1 MSRRTTRERAAGKPR
16 RSIRAAFV
24 VIAALVLSACAGLPV
39 SGPVNPGLAAGEDAG
54 SPEFLFRPDEPQPG
68 ATPEQIVEGFI
79 RAGSGPGPAANWEVA
94 RMFLAPSIRESW
106 KPEASVT
113 IDVPDDR
120 EPVSPSEG
128 AVELSLVTVATVDST
143 GAYLPDAGVMQL
155 SFRLAQQDD
164 GEWRITEA
172 PDGVVIDRDV
182 FANVFHRY
190 SLIYFDPTYR
200 FLVPDVRWFPTANAA
215 TRVTDALVNGSPSSW
230 LADSVGNA
238 FPDSVSL
245 ARPSVP
251 LESGVA
257 QVTLTADALLLE
269 ATTLDRMQ
277 TQLAAS
283 LATAKVSG
291 AQMLVA
297 STPLAAEAVPTRSTR
312 VTGPPLVQT
321 EDGFGSLAGDE
332 LTPVPGLSDAMELVA
347 PTSIQVSP
355 DRDFAAVRLVD
366 GGVARVPADGPV
378 AIVDTRGALIDPTAD
393 PFGYIWSAPRDQPS
407 AISAS
412 SVGGQQFAVADAWP
426 GASEIVAMAVSRDG
440 SRVAALLV
448 TGGRSEV
455 WIAGI
460 VRGTEAVPVRLGEAV
475 PLGPL
480 AGPGSGLAW
489 LDDTTI
495 GVLSTGVDGPLF
507 TEQLVG
513 GPATATDAPQGA
525 ASVAGATSISTVR
538 LRTDD
543 GSLFVKRGAN
553 WQRTT
558 SGILILATQQG
569 SPQ

>member
-1 MSRRTTRERAAGKPR
+1 VTRLGASDRRRGILSAIVA
-16 RSIRAAFV
+16 V
-24 VIAALVLSACAGLPV
+24 AALVLSACAGLPV
-39 SGPVNPGLAAGEDAG
+39 SGPVNPGLSAGTDAG

-79 RAGSGPGPAANWEVA
+79 RAGSGPGPAANWDVA
-94 RMFLAPSIRESW
+94 RMFLAPSIRETW

-113 IDVPDDR
+113 IDLPDDR
-120 EPVSPSEG
+120 QPISPTEG

-143 GAYLPDAGVMQL
+143 GAYQPDAGVTQL

-190 SLIYFDPTYR
+190 SLMYFDPTWQ
-200 FLVPDVRWFPTANAA
+200 FLVPDVRWFPTTNAA
-215 TRVTDALVNGSPSSW
+215 TRIAGALVNGSPSGW
-230 LADSVGNA
+230 LAASVVNS
-238 FPDSVSL
+238 FPESVTL

-251 LESGVA
+251 LESGIA
-257 QVTLTADALLLE
+257 QVTLSAEALLVE
-269 ATTLDRMQ
+269 STTLDRMQ

-283 LATAKVSG
+283 LATAGAAG
-291 AQMLVA
+291 AQMSVA
-297 STPLAAEAVPTRSTR
+297 STPLTAEPVSTRSTR
-312 VTGPPLVQT
+312 VTGPPLVLT
-321 EDGFGSLAGDE
+321 EDGFGFLAGDE
-332 LTPVPGLSDAMELVA
+332 LTPVPGLSETMELVA
-347 PTSIQVSP
+347 PAAIQISP

-366 GGVARVPADGPV
+366 GGIARVPADGPV
-378 AIVDTRGALIDPTAD
+378 AVIDTRGGLIDPSAD
-393 PFGYIWSAPRDQPS
+393 PFGFIWSVPRGQP
-407 AISAS
+407 AS
-412 SVGGQQFAVADAWP
+412 IIAFSVTGQQFPVADAWP
-426 GASEIVAMAVSRDG
+426 SASEIVAMAVSRDG
-440 SRVAALLV
+440 TRVAAILV

-460 VRGTEAVPVRLGEAV
+460 VRGTEAVPVRFGEAV

-480 AGPGSGLAW
+480 VGSGSGLAW
-489 LDDTTI
+489 LDDTTV
-495 GVLSTGVDGPLF
+495 GVLSAESGGPLF

-513 GPATATDAPQGA
+513 GPATAIDAPQGA
-525 ASVAGATSISTVR
+525 ASVAGATSIATVR

>member
-1 MSRRTTRERAAGKPR
+1 MTRLGAADRRRGILAA
-16 RSIRAAFV
+16 IVAV
-24 VIAALVLSACAGLPV
+24 AALVLSACAGLPV
-39 SGPVNPGLAAGEDAG
+39 SGPVNPGLSAGTDAG

-94 RMFLAPSIRESW
+94 RMFLAPSIRETW

-113 IDVPDDR
+113 IDLPDDR
-120 EPVSPSEG
+120 QPVSPTEG
-128 AVELSLVTVATVDST
+128 TVELSLVTVATVDST
-143 GAYLPDAGVMQL
+143 GAYQPDAGVTQL

-190 SLIYFDPTYR
+190 SLMYFDPTWQ
-200 FLVPDVRWFPTANAA
+200 FLVPDVRWFPTTNAA
-215 TRVTDALVNGSPSSW
+215 TRIAGALVNGSPSGW
-230 LADSVGNA
+230 LAASVVNS
-238 FPDSVSL
+238 FPESVTL

-251 LESGVA
+251 LESGIA
-257 QVTLTADALLLE
+257 QVTLSAEALLVE
-269 ATTLDRMQ
+269 STTLDRMQ

-283 LATAKVSG
+283 LATAGASG
-291 AQMLVA
+291 AQMSVA
-297 STPLAAEAVPTRSTR
+297 STPLTAEPVSTRSTR

-321 EDGFGSLAGDE
+321 EDGFGFLAGDE
-332 LTPVPGLSDAMELVA
+332 LTPIPGLSETMELVA
-347 PTSIQVSP
+347 PAAIEVSP

-366 GGVARVPADGPV
+366 GGIARVPADGPV
-378 AIVDTRGALIDPTAD
+378 AVIDTRGGLIDPSAD
-393 PFGYIWSAPRDQPS
+393 PFGFIWSVPRGQPS
-407 AISAS
+407 SIIAF
-412 SVGGQQFAVADAWP
+412 SVAGQQFPVADAWP

-440 SRVAALLV
+440 TRVAAILV
-448 TGGRSEV
+448 NGGRSEV

-480 AGPGSGLAW
+480 AGSGSGLAW
-489 LDDTTI
+489 LDDTTV
-495 GVLSTGVDGPLF
+495 GVLSTESGGPLF

-513 GPATATDAPQGA
+513 GPATAIDAPQGA
-525 ASVAGATSISTVR
+525 ASVAGATSIATVR

>member
-1 MSRRTTRERAAGKPR
+1 MTRLGAADRRRGILAA
-16 RSIRAAFV
+16 IVAV
-24 VIAALVLSACAGLPV
+24 AALVLSACAGLPV
-39 SGPVNPGLAAGEDAG
+39 SGPVNPGLSAGTDAG

-94 RMFLAPSIRESW
+94 RMFLAPSIRETW

-113 IDVPDDR
+113 IDLPDDR
-120 EPVSPSEG
+120 QPVSPTEG

-143 GAYLPDAGVMQL
+143 GAYQPDAGVTQL

-190 SLIYFDPTYR
+190 SLMYFDPTWQ
-200 FLVPDVRWFPTANAA
+200 FLVPDVRWFPTTNAA
-215 TRVTDALVNGSPSSW
+215 TRIAGALVNGSPSGW
-230 LADSVGNA
+230 LAASVVNS
-238 FPDSVSL
+238 FPESVTL

-251 LESGVA
+251 LESGIA
-257 QVTLTADALLLE
+257 QGTLSAEALLVE
-269 ATTLDRMQ
+269 STTLDRMQ

-283 LATAKVSG
+283 LATAGASG
-291 AQMLVA
+291 AQMSVA
-297 STPLAAEAVPTRSTR
+297 STPLTAEPVSTRSTR

-321 EDGFGSLAGDE
+321 EDGFGFLAGDE
-332 LTPVPGLSDAMELVA
+332 LTPIPGLSETMELVA
-347 PTSIQVSP
+347 PAAIEVSP

-366 GGVARVPADGPV
+366 GGIARVPADGPV
-378 AIVDTRGALIDPTAD
+378 AVIDTRGGLIDPSAD
-393 PFGYIWSAPRDQPS
+393 PFGFIWSVPRGQPS
-407 AISAS
+407 SIIAF
-412 SVGGQQFAVADAWP
+412 SVAGQQFPVADAWP

-440 SRVAALLV
+440 TRVAAILV
-448 TGGRSEV
+448 NGGRSEV

-480 AGPGSGLAW
+480 AGSGSGLAW
-489 LDDTTI
+489 LDDTTV
-495 GVLSTGVDGPLF
+495 GVLSTESGGPLF

-513 GPATATDAPQGA
+513 GPATAIDAPQGA
-525 ASVAGATSISTVR
+525 ASVAGATSIATVR

>member
-1 MSRRTTRERAAGKPR
+1 MNGR
-16 RSIRAAFV
+16 RSIRAALV
-24 VIAALVLSACAGLPV
+24 VIAALVLAACAGLPL

-54 SPEFLFRPDEPQPG
+54 SPEFIFRPDEPQPG
-68 ATPEQIVEGFI
+68 ATPEQIVDGFI

-94 RMFLAPSIRESW
+94 RMFLAPSIRETW

-120 EPVSPSEG
+120 ESVSPSEG
-128 AVELSLVTVATVDST
+128 AVELSLVAVATVDSS
-143 GAYLPDAGVMQL
+143 GAYQPDAGLTQL

-164 GEWRITEA
+164 GQWRITEA

-182 FANVFHRY
+182 FVNVFHRY
-190 SLIYFDPTYR
+190 SLMYFDPTWQ
-200 FLVPDVRWFPTANAA
+200 FLVPDVRWFPTTNAA
-215 TRVTDALVNGSPSSW
+215 TRIASALVNGSPSGW
-230 LADSVGNA
+230 LGGSVVNS
-238 FPDSVSL
+238 FPESVSL

-257 QVTLTADALLLE
+257 QVTLSAEALQLE
-269 ATTLDRMQ
+269 STTLDRMQ
-277 TQLAAS
+277 TQLTAS
-283 LATAKVSG
+283 LATASVSG

-297 STPLAAEAVPTRSTR
+297 STPLTAEPVSTRSTR

-321 EDGFGSLAGDE
+321 EAGFGFLSGDE
-332 LTPVPGLSDAMELVA
+332 LTPVAGLSDAMELIA
-347 PTSIQVSP
+347 PAAIQVSP

-366 GGVARVPADGPV
+366 GGVARVPADSPV
-378 AIVDTRGALIDPTAD
+378 AVVDTRSSLIDPSAD
-393 PFGYIWSAPRDQPS
+393 PFGYIWSVPRDEPAAVTAFS
-407 AISAS
+407 TA
-412 SVGGQQFAVADAWP
+412 GQQSAVADAWP
-426 GASEIVAMAVSRDG
+426 GASEIVAMGVSRDG
-440 SRVAALLV
+440 TRLAALLV

-460 VRGTEAVPVRLGEAV
+460 VRGAEAVPVRLGEAV

-489 LDDTTI
+489 LDDTTV
-495 GVLSTGVDGPLF
+495 GVLSTEAEGPQF

-525 ASVAGATSISTVR
+525 ASVAGATSISSVR

-558 SGILILATQQG
+558 IGILILATQQG
-569 SPQ
+569 SPH

>member
-1 MSRRTTRERAAGKPR
+1 MNGR
-16 RSIRAAFV
+16 RSIRAALV
-24 VIAALVLSACAGLPV
+24 VIAALVLAACAGLPV

-54 SPEFLFRPDEPQPG
+54 SPEFIFRPDEPQPG
-68 ATPEQIVEGFI
+68 ATPEQIVDGFI

-94 RMFLAPSIRESW
+94 RMFLAPSIRETW

-120 EPVSPSEG
+120 GSVSPSEG
-128 AVELSLVTVATVDST
+128 AVELSLVAVATVDST
-143 GAYLPDAGVMQL
+143 GAYQPDAGLTQL

-164 GEWRITEA
+164 GQWRITEA

-190 SLIYFDPTYR
+190 SLMYFDPTWQ
-200 FLVPDVRWFPTANAA
+200 FLVPDVRWFPTTNAA
-215 TRVTDALVNGSPSSW
+215 TRIASALVNGSPSGW
-230 LADSVGNA
+230 LGGSVVNS
-238 FPDSVSL
+238 FPESVSL

-257 QVTLTADALLLE
+257 QVTLSAEALQLE
-269 ATTLDRMQ
+269 STTLDRMQ
-277 TQLAAS
+277 TQLTAS
-283 LATAKVSG
+283 LATASVSG

-297 STPLAAEAVPTRSTR
+297 STPLTAEPVSTRSTR

-321 EDGFGSLAGDE
+321 EVGFGSLSGDE
-332 LTPVPGLSDAMELVA
+332 LTPVAGLSDAMELVA
-347 PTSIQVSP
+347 PAAIQVSP

-366 GGVARVPADGPV
+366 GGVARVPADSPV
-378 AIVDTRGALIDPTAD
+378 AVVDTRSSLIDPSAD
-393 PFGYIWSAPRDQPS
+393 PFGYIWSVPRDEPAAVTVFS
-407 AISAS
+407 TA
-412 SVGGQQFAVADAWP
+412 GQQSAVADAWP
-426 GASEIVAMAVSRDG
+426 GASEIVAMGVSRDG
-440 SRVAALLV
+440 TRLAALLV

-460 VRGTEAVPVRLGEAV
+460 VRGAEAVPVRLGEAV

-489 LDDTTI
+489 LDDTTV
-495 GVLSTGVDGPLF
+495 GVLSTEAEGPLF

-525 ASVAGATSISTVR
+525 ASVAGTTSISSVR

-558 SGILILATQQG
+558 IGILILATQQG
-569 SPQ
+569 SPH

>member
-1 MSRRTTRERAAGKPR
+1 M
-16 RSIRAAFV
+16 V
-24 VIAALVLSACAGLPV
+24 VIAALVLAACAGLPL

-54 SPEFLFRPDEPQPG
+54 SPEFIFRPDEPQPG
-68 ATPEQIVEGFI
+68 ATPEQIVDGFI

-94 RMFLAPSIRESW
+94 RMFLAPSIRETW

-120 EPVSPSEG
+120 ESVSPSEG
-128 AVELSLVTVATVDST
+128 AVELSLVAVATVDSS
-143 GAYLPDAGVMQL
+143 GAYQPDAGLTQL

-164 GEWRITEA
+164 GQWRITEA

-182 FANVFHRY
+182 FVNVFHRY
-190 SLIYFDPTYR
+190 SLMYFDPTWQ
-200 FLVPDVRWFPTANAA
+200 FLVPDVRWFPTTNAA
-215 TRVTDALVNGSPSSW
+215 TRIASALVNGSPSGW
-230 LADSVGNA
+230 LGGSVVNS
-238 FPDSVSL
+238 FPESVSL

-257 QVTLTADALLLE
+257 QVTLSAEALQLE
-269 ATTLDRMQ
+269 STTLDRMQ
-277 TQLAAS
+277 TQLTAS
-283 LATAKVSG
+283 LATASVSG

-297 STPLAAEAVPTRSTR
+297 STPLTAEPVSTRSTR

-321 EDGFGSLAGDE
+321 EAGFGFLSGDE
-332 LTPVPGLSDAMELVA
+332 LTPVAGLSDAMELIA
-347 PTSIQVSP
+347 PAAIQVSP
-355 DRDFAAVRLVD
+355 DRDFAAVRLVG
-366 GGVARVPADGPV
+366 GGVARVPADSPV
-378 AIVDTRGALIDPTAD
+378 AVVDTRSSLIDPSAD
-393 PFGYIWSAPRDQPS
+393 PFGYIWSVPRDEPAAVTAFS
-407 AISAS
+407 TA
-412 SVGGQQFAVADAWP
+412 GQQSAVADAWP
-426 GASEIVAMAVSRDG
+426 GASEIVAMGVSRDG
-440 SRVAALLV
+440 TRLAALLV

-460 VRGTEAVPVRLGEAV
+460 VRGAEAVPVRLGEAV

-489 LDDTTI
+489 LDDTTV
-495 GVLSTGVDGPLF
+495 GVLSTEAEGPQF

-525 ASVAGATSISTVR
+525 ASVAGATSISSVR

-558 SGILILATQQG
+558 IGILILATQQG
-569 SPQ
+569 SPH

>member
-1 MSRRTTRERAAGKPR
+1 MNGR
-16 RSIRAAFV
+16 RSIRAALV
-24 VIAALVLSACAGLPV
+24 VIAALVLAACAGLPV

-54 SPEFLFRPDEPQPG
+54 SPEFIFRPDEPQPG
-68 ATPEQIVEGFI
+68 ATPEQIVDGFI

-94 RMFLAPSIRESW
+94 RMFLAPSIRATW

-120 EPVSPSEG
+120 ESVSPSEG
-128 AVELSLVTVATVDST
+128 AVELSLVAVATVDSS
-143 GAYLPDAGVMQL
+143 GAYQPDAGLTQL

-164 GEWRITEA
+164 GQWRITEA

-190 SLIYFDPTYR
+190 SLMYFDPTWQ
-200 FLVPDVRWFPTANAA
+200 FLVPDVRWFPTTNAA
-215 TRVTDALVNGSPSSW
+215 TRIASALVNGSPSGW
-230 LADSVGNA
+230 LGGSVVNS
-238 FPDSVSL
+238 FPESVSL

-257 QVTLTADALLLE
+257 QVTLSAEALQLE
-269 ATTLDRMQ
+269 STTLDRMQ

-283 LATAKVSG
+283 LATASVSG

-297 STPLAAEAVPTRSTR
+297 STPLTAEPVSTRSTR

-321 EDGFGSLAGDE
+321 EVGFGSLSGDE
-332 LTPVPGLSDAMELVA
+332 LTPVAGLSDAMELVA
-347 PTSIQVSP
+347 PAAIQVSP

-366 GGVARVPADGPV
+366 GGVARVPADSPV
-378 AIVDTRGALIDPTAD
+378 AVVDTRSSLIDPSVD
-393 PFGYIWSAPRDQPS
+393 PFGYIWSVPRDEPAAVTVFS
-407 AISAS
+407 TA
-412 SVGGQQFAVADAWP
+412 GQQSAVADAWP
-426 GASEIVAMAVSRDG
+426 GASEIVAMGVSRDG
-440 SRVAALLV
+440 TRLAALLV

-460 VRGTEAVPVRLGEAV
+460 VRGAEAVPVRLGEAV

-489 LDDTTI
+489 LDDTTV
-495 GVLSTGVDGPLF
+495 GVLSTEAEGPLF

-525 ASVAGATSISTVR
+525 ASVAGATSISSVR

-558 SGILILATQQG
+558 IGILILATQQG
-569 SPQ
+569 SPR

>member
-1 MSRRTTRERAAGKPR
+1 MTRLGAADRRRGILAA
-16 RSIRAAFV
+16 IVAV
-24 VIAALVLSACAGLPV
+24 AALVISACAGLPV
-39 SGPVNPGLAAGEDAG
+39 SGPVNPGLSAGTDAG

-94 RMFLAPSIRESW
+94 RMFLAPSIRETW

-113 IDVPDDR
+113 IDLPDDR
-120 EPVSPSEG
+120 QPVSPTEG

-143 GAYLPDAGVMQL
+143 GAYQPDAGVTQL

-190 SLIYFDPTYR
+190 SLMYFDPTWQ
-200 FLVPDVRWFPTANAA
+200 FLVPDVRWFPTTNAA
-215 TRVTDALVNGSPSSW
+215 TRIAGALVNGSPSGW
-230 LADSVGNA
+230 LAASVVNS
-238 FPDSVSL
+238 FPESVTL

-251 LESGVA
+251 LESGIA
-257 QVTLTADALLLE
+257 QVTLSAEALLVE
-269 ATTLDRMQ
+269 STTLDRMQ

-283 LATAKVSG
+283 LATAGASG
-291 AQMLVA
+291 AQMSVA
-297 STPLAAEAVPTRSTR
+297 STPLTAEPVSTRSTR

-321 EDGFGSLAGDE
+321 EDGFGFLAGDE
-332 LTPVPGLSDAMELVA
+332 LTPIPGLSETMELVA
-347 PTSIQVSP
+347 PAAIEVSP

-366 GGVARVPADGPV
+366 GGIARVPADGPV
-378 AIVDTRGALIDPTAD
+378 AVIDTRGGLIDPSAD
-393 PFGYIWSAPRDQPS
+393 PFGFIWSVPRGQPS
-407 AISAS
+407 SIIAF
-412 SVGGQQFAVADAWP
+412 SVAGQQFPVADAWP

-440 SRVAALLV
+440 TRVAAILV
-448 TGGRSEV
+448 NGGRSEV

-480 AGPGSGLAW
+480 AGSGSGLAW
-489 LDDTTI
+489 LDDTTV
-495 GVLSTGVDGPLF
+495 GVLSTESGGPLF

-513 GPATATDAPQGA
+513 GPATAIDAPQGA
-525 ASVAGATSISTVR
+525 ASVAGATSIATVR

>member
-1 MSRRTTRERAAGKPR
+1 MNGR
-16 RSIRAAFV
+16 RSIRAALV
-24 VIAALVLSACAGLPV
+24 VIAALVLAACAGLPL

-54 SPEFLFRPDEPQPG
+54 SPEFIFRPDEPQPG
-68 ATPEQIVEGFI
+68 ATPEQIVDGFI

-94 RMFLAPSIRESW
+94 RMFLAPSIRETW

-120 EPVSPSEG
+120 ESVSPSEG
-128 AVELSLVTVATVDST
+128 AVELSLLAVATVDSS
-143 GAYLPDAGVMQL
+143 GAYQPDAGLTQL

-164 GEWRITEA
+164 GQWRITEA

-182 FANVFHRY
+182 FVNVFHRY
-190 SLIYFDPTYR
+190 SLMYFDPTWQ
-200 FLVPDVRWFPTANAA
+200 FLVPDVRWFPTTNAA
-215 TRVTDALVNGSPSSW
+215 TRIASALVNGSPSGW
-230 LADSVGNA
+230 LSGSVVNS
-238 FPDSVSL
+238 FPESVSL

-257 QVTLTADALLLE
+257 QVTLSAEALQLE
-269 ATTLDRMQ
+269 STTLDRMQ
-277 TQLAAS
+277 TQLTAS
-283 LATAKVSG
+283 LATASVSG

-297 STPLAAEAVPTRSTR
+297 STPLTAEPVSTRSTR

-321 EDGFGSLAGDE
+321 EAGFGFLSGDE
-332 LTPVPGLSDAMELVA
+332 LTPVAGLSDAMELIA
-347 PTSIQVSP
+347 PAAIQVSP
-355 DRDFAAVRLVD
+355 DRDFAAVRLVG
-366 GGVARVPADGPV
+366 GGVARVPADSPV
-378 AIVDTRGALIDPTAD
+378 AVVDTRSSLIDPSAD
-393 PFGYIWSAPRDQPS
+393 PFGYIWSVPRDEPAAVTAFS
-407 AISAS
+407 TA
-412 SVGGQQFAVADAWP
+412 GQQSAVADAWP
-426 GASEIVAMAVSRDG
+426 GASEIVAMGVSRDG
-440 SRVAALLV
+440 TRLAALLV

-460 VRGTEAVPVRLGEAV
+460 VRGAEAVPVRLGEAV

-489 LDDTTI
+489 LDDTTV
-495 GVLSTGVDGPLF
+495 GVLSTEAEGPQF

-525 ASVAGATSISTVR
+525 ASVAGATSISSVR

-558 SGILILATQQG
+558 IGILILATQQG
-569 SPQ
+569 SPH

>member
-1 MSRRTTRERAAGKPR
+1 MTRLGAADRRRGILSAIVA
-16 RSIRAAFV
+16 V
-24 VIAALVLSACAGLPV
+24 AALVLSACAGLPA
-39 SGPVNPGLAAGEDAG
+39 SGPVNPGLSAGTDAG

-94 RMFLAPSIRESW
+94 RMFLAPSIRETW

-113 IDVPDDR
+113 IDLPDDR
-120 EPVSPSEG
+120 QPVSPTEG
-128 AVELSLVTVATVDST
+128 AVELSLVTVATVDAT
-143 GAYLPDAGVMQL
+143 GAYQPDAGVTQL

-190 SLIYFDPTYR
+190 SLMYFDPTWQ
-200 FLVPDVRWFPTANAA
+200 FLVPDVRWFPTTNAA
-215 TRVTDALVNGSPSSW
+215 TRIAGALVNGSPSGW
-230 LADSVGNA
+230 LAASVVNS
-238 FPDSVSL
+238 FPESVTL

-251 LESGVA
+251 LESGIA
-257 QVTLTADALLLE
+257 QVTLSAEALLVE

-283 LATAKVSG
+283 LATAGASG
-291 AQMLVA
+291 AQMSVA
-297 STPLAAEAVPTRSTR
+297 STPLSAEPVSTRATR

-321 EDGFGSLAGDE
+321 EDGFGFLAGDE
-332 LTPVPGLSDAMELVA
+332 LTPIPGLSETMELVA
-347 PTSIQVSP
+347 PAAIQVSP

-366 GGVARVPADGPV
+366 GGIARVPADGPV
-378 AIVDTRGALIDPTAD
+378 AVIDTRGGLIDPSAD
-393 PFGYIWSAPRDQPS
+393 PFGFIWSVPRGEPS
-407 AISAS
+407 AITAF
-412 SVGGQQFAVADAWP
+412 SVAGQQLPVADAWP
-426 GASEIVAMAVSRDG
+426 GASEVVAMAVSRDG
-440 SRVAALLV
+440 TRLAAILV

-480 AGPGSGLAW
+480 AGSGSGLAW
-489 LDDTTI
+489 VDDTTV
-495 GVLSTGVDGPLF
+495 GVLSTESSGPLF

-513 GPATATDAPQGA
+513 GPATAIDAPQGA
-525 ASVAGATSISTVR
+525 ASVAGATSIATVR

>member
-1 MSRRTTRERAAGKPR
+1 MNRRRGILA
-16 RSIRAAFV
+16 SVLV
-24 VIAALVLSACAGLPV
+24 VAALVLSACTGLPV

-94 RMFLAPSIRESW
+94 RMFLAPSIRETW

-113 IDVPDDR
+113 IDLPDDR

-128 AVELSLVTVATVDST
+128 AVELSLVAVATVDQN
-143 GAYLPDAGVMQL
+143 GAYQPDAGITQL

-190 SLIYFDPTYR
+190 SLMYFDPTWQ
-200 FLVPDVRWFPTANAA
+200 FLVPDVRWFPTTNAA
-215 TRVTDALVNGSPSSW
+215 TRIADALVDGAPSGW
-230 LADSVGNA
+230 LAESVRNS
-238 FPDSVSL
+238 FPESVSL

-257 QVTLTADALLLE
+257 QVTLSAEALLVE
-269 ATTLDRMQ
+269 STTLDRMQ
-277 TQLAAS
+277 TQLSAS
-283 LATAKVSG
+283 LATAGVSG
-291 AQMLVA
+291 AQMSVA
-297 STPLAAEAVPTRSTR
+297 STPLTAETVSTRSTR
-312 VTGPPLVQT
+312 VTGPPLVLT
-321 EDGFGSLAGDE
+321 EEGFGFLSGDE
-332 LTPVPGLSDAMELVA
+332 LTPVPGLSDAMDLVEPLA
-347 PTSIQVSP
+347 IQVAP
-355 DRDFAAVRLVD
+355 DRDFAAVRLVGD
-366 GGVARVPADGPV
+366 AVARVPSDGDIAVIDSRPGL
-378 AIVDTRGALIDPTAD
+378 VDPSAD
-393 PFGYIWSAPRDQPS
+393 PFGYIWSVPRDRPTEIAVFS
-407 AISAS
+407 ADGVQS
-412 SVGGQQFAVADAWP
+412 AVADAWP
-426 GASEIVAMAVSRDG
+426 GATQVLAMSVSRDG
-440 SRVAALLV
+440 TRLAALLV
-448 TGGRSEV
+448 SGGRSEV

-460 VRGTEAVPVRLGEAV
+460 VRGADNVPERLGDPV

-480 AGPGSGLAW
+480 VGTGSGLAW
-489 LDDTTI
+489 LDDTTL
-495 GVLSTGVDGPLF
+495 GLLSSEAGGPLF
-507 TEQLVG
+507 TQQLIG

-543 GSLFVKRGAN
+543 GSLYVKRGAN

>member
-1 MSRRTTRERAAGKPR
+1 MTRLGAADRRRGILAA
-16 RSIRAAFV
+16 IVAV
-24 VIAALVLSACAGLPV
+24 AALVLSACAGLPV
-39 SGPVNPGLAAGEDAG
+39 SGPVNPGLSAGTDAG

-94 RMFLAPSIRESW
+94 RMFLAPSIRETW

-113 IDVPDDR
+113 IDLPDDR
-120 EPVSPSEG
+120 QPVSPTEG

-143 GAYLPDAGVMQL
+143 GAYQPDAGVTQL

-190 SLIYFDPTYR
+190 SLMYFDPTWQ
-200 FLVPDVRWFPTANAA
+200 FLVPDVRWFPTTNAA
-215 TRVTDALVNGSPSSW
+215 TRIAGALVNGSPSGW
-230 LADSVGNA
+230 LAASVVNS
-238 FPDSVSL
+238 FPESVTL

-251 LESGVA
+251 LESGIA
-257 QVTLTADALLLE
+257 QVTLSAEALLVE
-269 ATTLDRMQ
+269 STTLDRMQ

-283 LATAKVSG
+283 LATAGASG
-291 AQMLVA
+291 AQMSVA
-297 STPLAAEAVPTRSTR
+297 STPLTAEPVSTRSTR

-321 EDGFGSLAGDE
+321 EDGFGFLAGDE
-332 LTPVPGLSDAMELVA
+332 LTPIPGLSETMELVA
-347 PTSIQVSP
+347 PAAIQVSP

-366 GGVARVPADGPV
+366 GGIARVPADAPV
-378 AIVDTRGALIDPTAD
+378 AVIDSRDGLIDPGAD
-393 PFGYIWSAPRDQPS
+393 PFGFIWSVPRGQPS
-407 AISAS
+407 SIIAF
-412 SVGGQQFAVADAWP
+412 SVAGQQFPVADAWP
-426 GASEIVAMAVSRDG
+426 GASEVIAMAVSRDG
-440 SRVAALLV
+440 TRVAAILV
-448 TGGRSEV
+448 NGGRSEV

-480 AGPGSGLAW
+480 AGSGSGLAW
-489 LDDTTI
+489 LDDTTV
-495 GVLSTGVDGPLF
+495 GVLSTESGGPLF

-513 GPATATDAPQGA
+513 GPATAIDAPQGA
-525 ASVAGATSISTVR
+525 ASVAGATSIATVR

>member
-1 MSRRTTRERAAGKPR
+1 MNGR
-16 RSIRAAFV
+16 RSIRAALV
-24 VIAALVLSACAGLPV
+24 VIAALVLAACAGLPL

-54 SPEFLFRPDEPQPG
+54 SPEFIFRPDEPQPG
-68 ATPEQIVEGFI
+68 ATPEQIVDGFI

-94 RMFLAPSIRESW
+94 RMFLAPSIRETW

-120 EPVSPSEG
+120 ESVSPSEG
-128 AVELSLVTVATVDST
+128 AVELSLVAVATVDSS
-143 GAYLPDAGVMQL
+143 GAYQPVAGLTQL

-164 GEWRITEA
+164 GQWRITEA

-182 FANVFHRY
+182 FVNVFHRY
-190 SLIYFDPTYR
+190 SLMYFDPTWQ
-200 FLVPDVRWFPTANAA
+200 FLVPDVRWFPTTNAA
-215 TRVTDALVNGSPSSW
+215 TRIASALVNGSPSGW
-230 LADSVGNA
+230 LGGSVVNS
-238 FPDSVSL
+238 FPESVSL

-257 QVTLTADALLLE
+257 QVTLSAEALQLE
-269 ATTLDRMQ
+269 STTLDRMQ
-277 TQLAAS
+277 TQLTAS
-283 LATAKVSG
+283 LATASVSG

-297 STPLAAEAVPTRSTR
+297 STPLTAEPVSTRSTR

-321 EDGFGSLAGDE
+321 EAGFGFLSGDE
-332 LTPVPGLSDAMELVA
+332 LTPVAGLSDAMELIA
-347 PTSIQVSP
+347 PAAIQVSP
-355 DRDFAAVRLVD
+355 DRDFAAVRLVG
-366 GGVARVPADGPV
+366 GGVARVPADSPV
-378 AIVDTRGALIDPTAD
+378 AVVDTRSSLIDPSAD
-393 PFGYIWSAPRDQPS
+393 PFGYIWSVPRDEPAAVTAFS
-407 AISAS
+407 TA
-412 SVGGQQFAVADAWP
+412 GQQSAVADAWP
-426 GASEIVAMAVSRDG
+426 GASEIVAMGVSRDG
-440 SRVAALLV
+440 TRLAALLV

-460 VRGTEAVPVRLGEAV
+460 VRGAEAVPVRLGEAV

-489 LDDTTI
+489 LDDTTV
-495 GVLSTGVDGPLF
+495 GVLSTEAEGPQF

-525 ASVAGATSISTVR
+525 ASVAGATSISSVR

-558 SGILILATQQG
+558 IGILILATQQG
-569 SPQ
+569 SPH

>member
-1 MSRRTTRERAAGKPR
+1 MTRSACRAQRRGILSA
-16 RSIRAAFV
+16 IV
-24 VIAALVLSACAGLPV
+24 VVAALVLSACAGLPV
-39 SGPVNPGLAAGEDAG
+39 SGPVNPGLAAGTDAG

-94 RMFLAPSIRESW
+94 RMFLAPSIRETW

-113 IDVPDDR
+113 IDLPDDR
-120 EPVSPSEG
+120 QPVSPTEG

-143 GAYLPDAGVMQL
+143 GAYQPDAGVTQL

-190 SLIYFDPTYR
+190 SLMYFDPTWQ
-200 FLVPDVRWFPTANAA
+200 FLVPDVRWFPTTNAA
-215 TRVTDALVNGSPSSW
+215 TRIAGALVNGSPSGW
-230 LADSVGNA
+230 LAASVVNS
-238 FPDSVSL
+238 FPESVTL

-251 LESGVA
+251 LESGIA
-257 QVTLTADALLLE
+257 QVTLSAEALLVE
-269 ATTLDRMQ
+269 STTLDRMQ

-283 LATAKVSG
+283 LATAGASG
-291 AQMLVA
+291 AQMSVA
-297 STPLAAEAVPTRSTR
+297 STPLTAEPVSTRSTR

-321 EDGFGSLAGDE
+321 EDGFGFLAGDE
-332 LTPVPGLSDAMELVA
+332 LTPIPGLSETMELVA
-347 PTSIQVSP
+347 PAAIQVSP

-366 GGVARVPADGPV
+366 GGIARVPADGPV
-378 AIVDTRGALIDPTAD
+378 AVIDTRGGLIDPSAD
-393 PFGYIWSAPRDQPS
+393 PFGFIWSVPRGQPS
-407 AISAS
+407 AITAF
-412 SVGGQQFAVADAWP
+412 SVAGQQFPVADAWP

-440 SRVAALLV
+440 TRLAAILV

-480 AGPGSGLAW
+480 AGSGSGLAW
-489 LDDTTI
+489 VDDTTV
-495 GVLSTGVDGPLF
+495 GVLSTESGGPLF

-513 GPATATDAPQGA
+513 GPATAIDAPQGA
-525 ASVAGATSISTVR
+525 ASVAGATSIATVR

>member
-1 MSRRTTRERAAGKPR
+1 VTRPRAAHMR
-16 RSIRAAFV
+16 RGILSAIV
-24 VIAALVLSACAGLPV
+24 VVAALVLSACAGLPV
-39 SGPVNPGLAAGEDAG
+39 SGPVNPGLAAGTDAG

-94 RMFLAPSIRESW
+94 RMFLAPSIRETW

-113 IDVPDDR
+113 IDLPDDR
-120 EPVSPSEG
+120 QPVSPTEG

-143 GAYLPDAGVMQL
+143 GAYRPDAGVTQL

-190 SLIYFDPTYR
+190 SLMYFDPTWQ
-200 FLVPDVRWFPTANAA
+200 FLVPDVRWFPTTNAA
-215 TRVTDALVNGSPSSW
+215 TRIAGALVNGSPSGW
-230 LADSVGNA
+230 LAASVVNS
-238 FPDSVSL
+238 FPESVTL

-251 LESGVA
+251 LESGIA
-257 QVTLTADALLLE
+257 QVTLSAEALLVE

-283 LATAKVSG
+283 LATAGASG
-291 AQMLVA
+291 AQMSVA
-297 STPLAAEAVPTRSTR
+297 STPLTAEPVSTRSTR

-321 EDGFGSLAGDE
+321 EDGFGFLAGDE
-332 LTPVPGLSDAMELVA
+332 LTPIPGLSETMELVA
-347 PTSIQVSP
+347 PAAIQVSP

-366 GGVARVPADGPV
+366 GGIARVPADGPV
-378 AIVDTRGALIDPTAD
+378 AVIDTRGGLIDPSAD
-393 PFGYIWSAPRDQPS
+393 PFGFIWSVPRGQPS
-407 AISAS
+407 AITAF
-412 SVGGQQFAVADAWP
+412 SVAGQQLPVADAWP
-426 GASEIVAMAVSRDG
+426 GASEVVAMAVSRDG
-440 SRVAALLV
+440 TRLAAILV

-480 AGPGSGLAW
+480 AGSGSGLAW
-489 LDDTTI
+489 VDDTTV
-495 GVLSTGVDGPLF
+495 GVLSTESSGPLF

-513 GPATATDAPQGA
+513 GPATAIDAPQGA
-525 ASVAGATSISTVR
+525 ASVAGATSIATVR